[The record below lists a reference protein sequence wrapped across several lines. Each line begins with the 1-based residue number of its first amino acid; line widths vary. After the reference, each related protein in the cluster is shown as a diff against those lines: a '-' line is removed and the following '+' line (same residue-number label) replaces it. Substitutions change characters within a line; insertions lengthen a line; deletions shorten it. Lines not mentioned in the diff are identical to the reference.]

1 MGTAACG
8 LRLYRVFSQLLL
20 KMIGL
25 KPNQEYNEGRK
36 PLLFATYIEVNG
48 VTFGVD

>member
-8 LRLYRVFSQLLL
+8 LRLYRFIFQLLL
-20 KMIGL
+20 K
-25 KPNQEYNEGRK
+25 PNHEHNEGRK

-48 VTFGVD
+48 VTLRVD